1 MGKATSSN
9 EARGSTSLRRGGPTP
24 TPARRAV
31 RRTGHWRAVR
41 PRPSRPCSGRRREQ
55 PSEQPGKAAA
65 VASARREDIE
75 RDRGP
80 GCGLSSPASDVL
92 KGQRGPAGV
101 HLRPG
106 YRRGVSPGIAKT
118 RPAACKV
125 RSLVR

>member
-31 RRTGHWRAVR
+31 QRTGHWRAVR

-80 GCGLSSPASDVL
+80 GCGVSSPASDVL
-92 KGQRGPAGV
+92 KGQRGPAGA

-106 YRRGVSPGIAKT
+106 YCRGVSPGIAKA